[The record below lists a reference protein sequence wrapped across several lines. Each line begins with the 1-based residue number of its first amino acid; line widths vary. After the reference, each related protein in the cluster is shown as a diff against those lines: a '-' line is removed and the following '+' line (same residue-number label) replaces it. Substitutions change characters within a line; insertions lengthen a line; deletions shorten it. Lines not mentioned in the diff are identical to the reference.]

1 MMAILLAL
9 SLAITLGLSFEV
21 CRLRKISGK
30 NREVTREQI
39 EAQLAKN
46 PLVWKEE
53 RGGET
58 AQLQNLT
65 RWLGVKYSIIWGEL
79 SVKMHSNGDCITG
92 YITAG
97 YCDITLKAKAEEH
110 RLDLV
115 CRMLGI
121 TD

>member
-1 MMAILLAL
+1 M
-9 SLAITLGLSFEV
+9 
-21 CRLRKISGK
+21 
-30 NREVTREQI
+30 TREDVKQ
-39 EAQLAKN
+39 QLAKN
-46 PLVWKEE
+46 PLEWEEE
-53 RGGET
+53 RGGAT

-65 RWLGVKYSIIWGEL
+65 RWLGVKYSITWGEL

-97 YCDITLKAKAEEH
+97 YCDVTLKAKAEEH
-110 RLDLV
+110 RLDLA